1 MNSNHQDNTE
11 AASRGRDMAEPQA
24 PGTGG
29 AQASGAGAQQAG
41 AAGPTPTS
49 SLEEKLA
56 ALQAERDELYARLQR
71 VSADYQN
78 YVRRSAQGVNDAC
91 DQQLMKVARAL
102 LVPMDHFDQALSF
115 DPQKTTAQSLL
126 EGVQIVR
133 DELYKTLEQFGVRRL
148 EVTPGDRFDPARHE
162 AVTRIPAEGLSSEQ
176 VAAQLQPGYLVG
188 DRTLRPAKVAVA
200 Q

>member
-11 AASRGRDMAEPQA
+11 ATSRGGEMAEPQT

-29 AQASGAGAQQAG
+29 GQASGAGAELSG
-41 AAGPTPTS
+41 AAGPAPTP

-56 ALQAERDELYARLQR
+56 ALRAERDELYARLQR

-78 YVRRSAQGVNDAC
+78 YVRRSAQSVNDAC

-148 EVTPGDRFDPARHE
+148 EVAPGDRFDPARHE
-162 AVTRIPAEGLSSEQ
+162 AVTRMPAEGLSSEQ